1 MVELERNMRKD
12 AVHRELE
19 HRSDRSDLEER
30 NVLRMSF
37 IPIIITSF
45 FSQLG
50 SSAVSM
56 PIAAVASNLER
67 SMKKDAVSRGLKD
80 RPTHDELVNSGI
92 ERM

>member
-1 MVELERNMRKD
+1 MRKD

-19 HRSDRSDLEER
+19 HRSERSDLEER

-37 IPIIITSF
+37 IPLIKSSLRHS

-50 SSAVSM
+50 SLAVSM
-56 PIAAVASNLER
+56 PIAAAASDLER
-67 SMKKDAVSRGLKD
+67 NMKKDAVSRGLKD